1 MSNWAEGLHGLKREG
16 RRAFLHKMANGL
28 KRVGE
33 LKQTDL
39 GVQIAG
45 RWLGEGERKRSRQ

>member
-28 KRVGE
+28 KREGE